1 MNSGIFVTGTDT
13 GVGKTVIS
21 AALARR
27 LLQMRCSVGVM
38 KPVETGVR
46 FNSPDESDAARMI
59 VAAGLHDA
67 LELVC
72 PYRFRAP
79 LAPVVAAGL
88 EGVSIEVEG
97 IVGPYRQLAERH
109 AFMVVEGAGGV
120 LVPMGQDWTVR
131 DLIAR
136 LGLPVVLVGRAGLG
150 GINHAL
156 LTLESLGREGIV
168 VKALVLNQTVGSR
181 TSLNKSRL
189 PQRCLSCENVR
200 AFRCWGRFPINQN
213 LIVIGSVRSNSWLR
227 AIPSGILPTW
237 YGERRLK
244 FPNSRSKSG
253 ALRMAEITATPS
265 APAAIASRR
274 CIRGQ
279 ASDGK
284 QR

>member
-168 VKALVLNQTVGSR
+168 VKALVLNQTVSSR
-181 TSLNKSRL
+181 TSFEQDQVASTVSFLRERAGIPVLGPL
-189 PQRCLSCENVR
+189 PYQSELDCDWFGAIELLAQSD
-200 AFRCWGRFPINQN
+200 PIRD
-213 LIVIGSVRSNSWLR
+213 LADLVWR
-227 AIPSGILPTW
+227 
-237 YGERRLK
+237 
-244 FPNSRSKSG
+244 
-253 ALRMAEITATPS
+253 ATPEIS
-265 APAAIASRR
+265 E
-274 CIRGQ
+274 
-279 ASDGK
+279 
-284 QR
+284 